1 MCSLKTEGTGEF
13 SLERTCKNT
22 TSKGNTVLQSKDI
35 YVGIGNSLREDIT
48 HSTKLACISKTT
60 RCNLK
65 RFGVACMS
73 KFVASKEKAQ
83 ESFLSKEY
91 VRIPLHKEIQFCR
104 VKTYTYVLETL
115 YEKK

>member
-1 MCSLKTEGTGEF
+1 MSMHVESKENAPESFLLKKYVRIPHFKEIRQSAKLSCF
-13 SLERTCKNT
+13 SLT
-22 TSKGNTVLQSKDI
+22 THFNSKS
-35 YVGIGNSLREDIT
+35 
-48 HSTKLACISKTT
+48 
-60 RCNLK
+60 
-65 RFGVACMS
+65 FGVACMS
-73 KFVASKEKAQ
+73 KCVSSKEKAQ